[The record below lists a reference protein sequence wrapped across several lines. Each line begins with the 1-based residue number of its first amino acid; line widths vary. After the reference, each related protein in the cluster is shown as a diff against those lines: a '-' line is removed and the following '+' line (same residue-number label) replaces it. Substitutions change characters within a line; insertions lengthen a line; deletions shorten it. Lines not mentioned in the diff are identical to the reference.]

1 MKATGVIRR
10 IDDLGRVVIPKEI
23 RKNLRIKNGD
33 NLEIYINEEDNIILK
48 RFNQIDKQK
57 DLAEA
62 MCKTIS
68 SQLKKNIL
76 ITNTNEV
83 IAAEGTTLKKHLNY
97 QLSEDLLKLIINR
110 KEIITEDQTTITV
123 TKDKIETG
131 YYVIIPTI
139 ANSDVIGLIIM
150 LSTTKIT
157 KEEEELIKIASK
169 FLSNYIES

>member
-1 MKATGVIRR
+1 
-10 IDDLGRVVIPKEI
+10 
-23 RKNLRIKNGD
+23 
-33 NLEIYINEEDNIILK
+33 
-48 RFNQIDKQK
+48 
-57 DLAEA
+57 